1 MRKTRSAASDSL
13 PPLPP
18 AIWRPSAKS
27 FFQWISAGL
36 VVWAIVLG
44 LALKLAEVVEKRA
57 VIEACLLAS
66 ILINCAAVAVIAGL
80 VLHH

>member
-1 MRKTRSAASDSL
+1 MITLPKNPMDLVGAYDDAAD
-13 PPLPP
+13 
-18 AIWRPSAKS
+18 IIQKR
-27 FFQWISAGL
+27 
-36 VVWAIVLG
+36 AIVLG